1 MKNPFLIGPR
11 VYLRP
16 LERADVPV
24 LQTWIN
30 DQDVIRNLLNF
41 RPMNREAEEE
51 FVDKITRDP
60 DLLVLGITLRS
71 DDRLIGDVA
80 LHRIQSRDRQAG
92 FGILIG
98 EKAEWSKGY
107 GTEATRLIVRYAFD
121 VLNLHRVWLH
131 VLEDNQRGTRAYEKV
146 GFKIEGVLRQS
157 AFREGRYLDMIT
169 MGILRGELIE
179 ESKKAE
185 RDGRARRPSR
195 SLPRARR
202 GR

>member
-24 LQTWIN
+24 LQGWIN
-30 DQDVIRNLLNF
+30 DQEVIRNLLNF

-60 DLLVLGITLRS
+60 ELLVLGIALRA

-121 VLNLHRVWLH
+121 ALNLNRVWLH
-131 VLEDNQRGTRAYEKV
+131 VLANNQRGQRAYEKV
-146 GFKIEGVLRQS
+146 GFKVEGVLRQS
-157 AFREGRYLDMIT
+157 AFREGRYLDTIT
-169 MGILRGELIE
+169 MGILRGELTE
-179 ESKKAE
+179 EPASSGAKTAK
-185 RDGRARRPSR
+185 RP
-195 SLPRARR
+195 PRARR

>member
-1 MKNPFLIGPR
+1 MKNPFLIGPG

-16 LERADVPV
+16 LERADVPL

-60 DLLVLGITLRS
+60 ELLVLGIALRS

-98 EKAEWSKGY
+98 DKAEWSKGY

-121 VLNLHRVWLH
+121 ALNLNRVWLH
-131 VLEDNQRGTRAYEKV
+131 VLANNQRGQRAYEKV
-146 GFKIEGVLRQS
+146 GFKVEGVLRQS
-157 AFREGRYLDMIT
+157 AFRDGRYLDTIT
-169 MGILRGELIE
+169 MGILRGELTE
-179 ESKKAE
+179 EPGSSGAKTAKS
-185 RDGRARRPSR
+185 P
-195 SLPRARR
+195 PRARR

>member
-1 MKNPFLIGPR
+1 MKNPFLTGQR

-16 LERADVPV
+16 LERTDAPL

-41 RPMNREAEEE
+41 RPMNLQGEEE
-51 FVDKITRDP
+51 FLDKVTRDP
-60 DLLVLGITLRS
+60 DLLILGIALRS
-71 DDRLIGDVA
+71 DDRLIGNVV

-98 EKAEWSKGY
+98 EKAEWSRGY

-121 VLNLHRVWLH
+121 VLNLNRVWLH
-131 VLEDNQRGTRAYEKV
+131 VLEDNQRGQRAYEKV
-146 GFKIEGVLRQS
+146 GFKVEGVLRQS
-157 AFREGRYLDMIT
+157 AFREGRYLDTIT
-169 MGILRGELIE
+169 MGILRGELTE
-179 ESKKAE
+179 ES
-185 RDGRARRPSR
+185 R
-195 SLPRARR
+195 SSGSKSAKSPPRARR

>member
-1 MKNPFLIGPR
+1 MRNPFLVGTR

-16 LERADVPV
+16 LERTDVPL
-24 LQTWIN
+24 LQTWVN
-30 DQDVIRNLLNF
+30 DQEVIRNLLNF
-41 RPMNREAEEE
+41 RPMNLQSEEE
-51 FVDKITRDP
+51 FLDKVTRDP
-60 DLLVLGITLRS
+60 DLIVLGIALRS

-121 VLNLHRVWLH
+121 ALNLNRVWLH
-131 VLEDNQRGTRAYEKV
+131 VLENNQRGQRAYEKV
-146 GFKIEGVLRQS
+146 GFKVEGVLRQS
-157 AFREGRYLDMIT
+157 AFREGRYLDTIT
-169 MGILRGELIE
+169 MGILRGELTE
-179 ESKKAE
+179 EPGSSGTKTAKS
-185 RDGRARRPSR
+185 P
-195 SLPRARR
+195 PRVRR

>member
-1 MKNPFLIGPR
+1 MKNPFLIGQR

-16 LERADVPV
+16 LERADAPL

-41 RPMNREAEEE
+41 RPMNLQGEEE
-51 FVDKITRDP
+51 FLDKVTRDP
-60 DLLVLGITLRS
+60 DLLILGIALRS
-71 DDRLIGDVA
+71 DDRLIGNVV

-98 EKAEWSKGY
+98 EKAEWSRGY
-107 GTEATRLIVRYAFD
+107 GTEATRLIVRYAFN
-121 VLNLHRVWLH
+121 VLNLNRVWLH
-131 VLEDNQRGTRAYEKV
+131 VLADNQRGQRAYEKV
-146 GFKIEGVLRQS
+146 GFKVEGVLRQ
-157 AFREGRYLDMIT
+157 AGFREGRYMDMIT

-179 ESKKAE
+179 EPGSRGAKSAK
-185 RDGRARRPSR
+185 RA
-195 SLPRARR
+195 PRVRR

>member
-16 LERADVPV
+16 LERTDVPL
-24 LQTWIN
+24 LQAWIN

-41 RPMNREAEEE
+41 RPMNLQGEEE
-51 FVDKITRDP
+51 FLDKVTRDP
-60 DLLVLGITLRS
+60 DLVVLGIALRS

-98 EKAEWSKGY
+98 EKAEWSRGY

-121 VLNLHRVWLH
+121 VLNLNRVWLH
-131 VLEDNQRGTRAYEKV
+131 VLENNERGRRAYEKV
-146 GFKIEGVLRQS
+146 GFKVEGVLRQS
-157 AFREGRYLDMIT
+157 AFREGSYIDSIT

-179 ESKKAE
+179 EPGPRGAKPAKKA
-185 RDGRARRPSR
+185 
-195 SLPRARR
+195 PRARR

>member
-1 MKNPFLIGPR
+1 MKNPFLIGQR

-16 LERADVPV
+16 LERADTPL
-24 LQTWIN
+24 LQTWVN

-41 RPMNREAEEE
+41 RPMNLQGEEE
-51 FVDKITRDP
+51 FLDKVTRDP
-60 DLLVLGITLRS
+60 DLLVLGIALRS
-71 DDRLIGDVA
+71 DDRLIGDVG

-92 FGILIG
+92 LGILIG

-121 VLNLHRVWLH
+121 VLNLNRVWLH
-131 VLEDNQRGTRAYEKV
+131 VLEDNQRGRRAYEKV
-146 GFKIEGVLRQS
+146 GFKVEGVLRQ
-157 AFREGRYLDMIT
+157 AGFREGRYMDMIT

-179 ESKKAE
+179 EAGS
-185 RDGRARRPSR
+185 RGARPAKSV
-195 SLPRARR
+195 PRARR

>member
-1 MKNPFLIGPR
+1 MKNPFLIGAR
-11 VYLRP
+11 IYLRP
-16 LERADVPV
+16 LERTDVPL

-30 DQDVIRNLLNF
+30 DQEVIRNLLNF
-41 RPMNREAEEE
+41 RPMNLQGEEE
-51 FVDKITRDP
+51 FLDKVTRDL
-60 DLLVLGITLRS
+60 DLIVLGIALRS

-121 VLNLHRVWLH
+121 ALNLNRVWLH
-131 VLEDNQRGTRAYEKV
+131 VLENNQRGQRAYEKV
-146 GFKIEGVLRQS
+146 GFKVEGVLRQS
-157 AFREGRYLDMIT
+157 AFRGGRYLDTIT

-179 ESKKAE
+179 EPGSNATKTTKS
-185 RDGRARRPSR
+185 P
-195 SLPRARR
+195 PRARR

>member
-16 LERADVPV
+16 LERTDTPL
-24 LQTWIN
+24 LQTWVN
-30 DQDVIRNLLNF
+30 DQEVIRNLLNF
-41 RPMNREAEEE
+41 RPMNLQSEEE
-51 FVDKITRDP
+51 FLDKVTRDP
-60 DLLVLGITLRS
+60 DLIVLGIALRS
-71 DDRLIGDVA
+71 NDRLIGDVG

-121 VLNLHRVWLH
+121 ALNLNRVWLH
-131 VLEDNQRGTRAYEKV
+131 VLENNQRGQRAYEKV
-146 GFKIEGVLRQS
+146 GFKVEGVLRQS
-157 AFREGRYLDMIT
+157 AFREGRYLDTIT
-169 MGILRGELIE
+169 MGILRGELTE
-179 ESKKAE
+179 ESGSSGAKTAK
-185 RDGRARRPSR
+185 SR
-195 SLPRARR
+195 PRARR

>member
-24 LQTWIN
+24 LQGWIN

-60 DLLVLGITLRS
+60 ELLVLGIALRA

-121 VLNLHRVWLH
+121 ALNLNRVWLH
-131 VLEDNQRGTRAYEKV
+131 VLANNQRGQRAYEKV
-146 GFKIEGVLRQS
+146 GFKVEGVLRQS
-157 AFREGRYLDMIT
+157 AFREGRYLDTIT
-169 MGILRGELIE
+169 MGILRGELTE
-179 ESKKAE
+179 EPVSSGAKTAK
-185 RDGRARRPSR
+185 RP
-195 SLPRARR
+195 PRARR

>member
-1 MKNPFLIGPR
+1 MKNPFLIGQR

-16 LERADVPV
+16 LERADAPL

-41 RPMNREAEEE
+41 RPMNLQGEEE
-51 FVDKITRDP
+51 FLDKVTRDP
-60 DLLVLGITLRS
+60 DLLILGIALRS
-71 DDRLIGDVA
+71 DDRLIGNVV

-98 EKAEWSKGY
+98 EKAEWSRGY
-107 GTEATRLIVRYAFD
+107 GTEATRLIVRYAFN
-121 VLNLHRVWLH
+121 VLNLNRVWLH
-131 VLEDNQRGTRAYEKV
+131 VLADNQRGQRAYEKV
-146 GFKIEGVLRQS
+146 GFKVEGVLRQ
-157 AFREGRYLDMIT
+157 AGFREGRYMDMIT

-179 ESKKAE
+179 EPGSRGAKPAK
-185 RDGRARRPSR
+185 RA
-195 SLPRARR
+195 PRARR

>member
-1 MKNPFLIGPR
+1 MKNPFLIGQR

-16 LERADVPV
+16 LERADAPL

-41 RPMNREAEEE
+41 RPMNLQGEEE
-51 FVDKITRDP
+51 FLDKVTRDP
-60 DLLVLGITLRS
+60 DLLILGIALRS
-71 DDRLIGDVA
+71 DDRLIGNVV

-98 EKAEWSKGY
+98 EKAEWSRGY

-121 VLNLHRVWLH
+121 VLNLNRVWLH
-131 VLEDNQRGTRAYEKV
+131 VLEDNQRGQRAYEKV
-146 GFKIEGVLRQS
+146 GFKVEGVLRQ
-157 AFREGRYLDMIT
+157 AGFREGRYMDMIT

-179 ESKKAE
+179 EPGSRGAKSAK
-185 RDGRARRPSR
+185 RA
-195 SLPRARR
+195 PRVRR

>member
-1 MKNPFLIGPR
+1 MKNPFLIGQR

-16 LERADVPV
+16 LERTDVPL
-24 LQTWIN
+24 LQAWIN

-41 RPMNREAEEE
+41 RPMNLQGEEE
-51 FVDKITRDP
+51 FLDKVTRDP
-60 DLLVLGITLRS
+60 DLIVLGIALRS

-98 EKAEWSKGY
+98 EKGEWSKGY

-121 VLNLHRVWLH
+121 VLNLNRVWLH
-131 VLEDNQRGTRAYEKV
+131 VLENNERGQRAYEKV
-146 GFKIEGVLRQS
+146 GFKVEGVLRQS
-157 AFREGRYLDMIT
+157 AFRDGRYLDTVT
-169 MGILRGELIE
+169 MGILRGELTE
-179 ESKKAE
+179 ESE
-185 RDGRARRPSR
+185 SR
-195 SLPRARR
+195 GTKPAKTPPRARR